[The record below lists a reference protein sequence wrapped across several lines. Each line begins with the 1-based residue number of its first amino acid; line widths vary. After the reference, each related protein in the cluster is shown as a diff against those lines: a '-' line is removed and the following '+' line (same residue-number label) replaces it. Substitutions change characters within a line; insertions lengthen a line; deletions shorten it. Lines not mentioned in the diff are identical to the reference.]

1 MDSTQNSKVLTYLL
15 AALRAAHWTHWTS
28 HWQVQGNPYYGDHL
42 LLERLYNA
50 VTEEIDT
57 LAEKCVSYFGPEC
70 VEPVSQA
77 NIMAEILQKH
87 AVSDPLLRSLRIEQV
102 LQAMLSETFT
112 TLEKSGNLPLGLN
125 DFLAATANAH
135 ETAIYL
141 LQQRLR

>member
-1 MDSTQNSKVLTYLL
+1 MDQVRTAKTLTHLL
-15 AALRAAHWTHWTS
+15 AALRAVHWTHWTS
-28 HWQVQGNPYYGDHL
+28 HWQVKGNPSYGDHL

-57 LAEKCVSYFGPEC
+57 LAEKCVAYFGPEC

-77 NIMAEILQKH
+77 NVMAEILQKH
-87 AVSDPLLRSLRIEQV
+87 AVSDPILRSLRIEQV
-102 LQAMLSETFT
+102 LQAMISETFN
-112 TLEKSGNLPLGLN
+112 TLEKSGQLPLGLN

-141 LQQRLR
+141 LQQRTR

>member
-1 MDSTQNSKVLTYLL
+1 MQNASILTKLL

-28 HWQVQGNPYYGDHL
+28 HWQVKGNPYYGDHL

-50 VTEEIDT
+50 VTAEIDT
-57 LAEKCVSYFGPEC
+57 LAEKCVAYFGPEC
-70 VEPVSQA
+70 VDPVSQA
-77 NIMAEILQKH
+77 NLMAEILQKH
-87 AVSDPLLRSLRIEQV
+87 GVSDPILRSLRIEQV

-112 TLEKSGNLPLGLN
+112 TLEKSGDLPLGMN

-141 LQQRLR
+141 LQQRTR